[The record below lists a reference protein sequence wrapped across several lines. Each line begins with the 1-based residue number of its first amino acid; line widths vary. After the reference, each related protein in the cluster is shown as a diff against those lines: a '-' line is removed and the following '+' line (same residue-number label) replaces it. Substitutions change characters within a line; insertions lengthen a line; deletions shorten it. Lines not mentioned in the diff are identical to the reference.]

1 EGAEIDPA
9 INALGR
15 RTPPDRPYDDS
26 RVSIHI
32 DDGRS
37 FLRRTTRSYDLVSY
51 AVVDSLVLQSGYS
64 SLRLESFLFTEQAFR
79 DVKARLKP
87 DGVFAMYNI
96 YRQGWVVGRLV
107 KLAERVF
114 GAKPLVLSLP
124 YQPQI
129 SSQHNQGSRLA
140 LLLIGNDPSG
150 RVAGIA
156 DRFRNSG
163 FFWVNEKPRQNE
175 SINAFGPQPPRL
187 DAESTAGWLKIGPAE
202 VDASGIQWLPTDDW

>member
-51 AVVDSLVLQSGYS
+51 AVVDSLVLHSGYS
-64 SLRLESFLFTEQAFR
+64 SLRLESFLFTEKAFR

-87 DGVFAMYNI
+87 GGVFAMYNQ

-107 KLAERVF
+107 KMAEKVF
-114 GAKPLVLSLP
+114 GTKPLVISLP
-124 YQPQI
+124 YQERITPQDR
-129 SSQHNQGSRLA
+129 QGNHVT
-140 LLLIGNDPSG
+140 LIM
-150 RVAGIA
+150 VANPGSKA
-156 DRFRNSG
+156 
-163 FFWVNEKPRQNE
+163 
-175 SINAFGPQPPRL
+175 L
-187 DAESTAGWLKIGPAE
+187 DAIEAGFDKKQFYW
-202 VDASGIQWLPTDDW
+202 V